1 MNDTFPQK
9 KRKPNYNA
17 IQKLEGLE
25 DYEAIQREAT
35 DVATDIIAS
44 TPFGSVY
51 AAKALGKTIKNH
63 RLLGTMIAVGI
74 PASVAILWGFS
85 WSALVAHFAPAEIA
99 SDAKIEHRLGNQ
111 VGRLTNA
118 TWNGIKQPLGA
129 TFVHYYQT
137 QNGVSGSATQQP
149 QQSQSSGIPG
159 VIEVGNF
166 SSTTTPTQTQTS
178 LSEEQQKA
186 IESFLK

>member
-1 MNDTFPQK
+1 MLDDTFPK
-9 KRKPNYNA
+9 KKKPNYSA
-17 IQKLEGLE
+17 FQKLEGLE
-25 DYEAIQREAT
+25 NYEAIQREAT
-35 DVATDIIAS
+35 EAATDIIAS

-51 AAKALGKTIKNH
+51 ATKALGKTIKNH
-63 RLLGTMIAVGI
+63 PWLGTMIAIGI
-74 PASVAILWGFS
+74 PASAFIIAGFG

-137 QNGVSGSATQQP
+137 QNGVSGAATQQP
-149 QQSQSSGIPG
+149 QQSQGSGIPG

-166 SSTTTPTQTQTS
+166 GSTTTPAQSQTS